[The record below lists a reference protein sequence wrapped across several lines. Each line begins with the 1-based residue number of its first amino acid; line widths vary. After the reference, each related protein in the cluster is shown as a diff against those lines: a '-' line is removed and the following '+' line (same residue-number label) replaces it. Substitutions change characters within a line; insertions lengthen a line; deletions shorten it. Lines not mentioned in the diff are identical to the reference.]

1 MKDKLFNMLKTNIIT
16 IVGIIIGAVGGY
28 FYWLKTGCSSGACP
42 ITSSPVMSTVWGG
55 VMGGLILSLFKKN
68 EINL

>member
-1 MKDKLFNMLKTNIIT
+1 MKDELFNVLKESILT
-16 IVGIIIGAVGGY
+16 IVGVIIGAVGGY
-28 FYWLKTGCSSGACP
+28 FYWLKIGCTPGACP

-68 EINL
+68 RIK